1 MRLTRLQIHEQ
12 VYFYGLVFIAVS
24 LPLSRYTL
32 TLAQMLI
39 LANWLAEMRF
49 REKWQR
55 FLKSPA
61 LWAFLSLYLVHAIG
75 LLWSSDGAYAFK
87 DMQVKVP
94 LFLIPLVVGTSKPL
108 LRAQTDRILL
118 LFSLSVFVGTM
129 ASVMALLGWLP
140 VEVEGYRSLSLFI
153 SHIRFALMIVLAIL
167 VAVWFL
173 FLRRNGLSRAER
185 IWYLVC
191 LIWFPAFLILLKSL
205 SGIVIMGFLG
215 FFLLV
220 RAVFEIRDVAIRFMV
235 FVPVIMIPVF
245 SIFYLGHAISR
256 YYSFDEIHFDE
267 IDTHTVLGN
276 PYQNFPRLREV
287 ENGHY
292 VWLHICDKEME
303 EEWNKVSEMDY
314 WGKTT
319 NGNTIRGTLI
329 RFLTSKG
336 LRKDAAGVRQLT
348 GEEIGAIERG
358 VANYI
363 YLQRFRLYPRI
374 YEVIWE
380 IDRYR
385 LGYSPNEKSVVQR
398 YFYLEAGWKIFR
410 EHPFTGVGSGD
421 VKDAFEK
428 YYESTDSPLNA
439 KWRRRA
445 HNQYLTFMIAFGLPG
460 LLVCLFTIVAPLF
473 LAGRQRS
480 FLAVGFLILILL
492 SMLNEDTLE
501 TSIGT
506 AFVAF
511 FYALFVFGPDH
522 PWLKRK
528 LFGRHGGPA

>member
-185 IWYLVC
+185 IW
-191 LIWFPAFLILLKSL
+191 
-205 SGIVIMGFLG
+205 
-215 FFLLV
+215 
-220 RAVFEIRDVAIRFMV
+220 
-235 FVPVIMIPVF
+235 
-245 SIFYLGHAISR
+245 
-256 YYSFDEIHFDE
+256 
-267 IDTHTVLGN
+267 
-276 PYQNFPRLREV
+276 
-287 ENGHY
+287 
-292 VWLHICDKEME
+292 
-303 EEWNKVSEMDY
+303 
-314 WGKTT
+314 
-319 NGNTIRGTLI
+319 
-329 RFLTSKG
+329 
-336 LRKDAAGVRQLT
+336 
-348 GEEIGAIERG
+348 
-358 VANYI
+358 
-363 YLQRFRLYPRI
+363 
-374 YEVIWE
+374 
-380 IDRYR
+380 
-385 LGYSPNEKSVVQR
+385 
-398 YFYLEAGWKIFR
+398 
-410 EHPFTGVGSGD
+410 
-421 VKDAFEK
+421 
-428 YYESTDSPLNA
+428 
-439 KWRRRA
+439 
-445 HNQYLTFMIAFGLPG
+445 
-460 LLVCLFTIVAPLF
+460 
-473 LAGRQRS
+473 
-480 FLAVGFLILILL
+480 
-492 SMLNEDTLE
+492 
-501 TSIGT
+501 
-506 AFVAF
+506 
-511 FYALFVFGPDH
+511 
-522 PWLKRK
+522 
-528 LFGRHGGPA
+528 